1 MDTIQIDNLE
11 EDRLFIKRKTIEQ
24 LELEEL
30 YEIRIRNLQILLDK
44 KLITQE
50 DYDKTRT
57 KLDEWKVK

>member
-57 KLDEWKVK
+57 KLDEWEVK

>member
-1 MDTIQIDNLE
+1 MYIIDP
-11 EDRLFIKRKTIEQ
+11 
-24 LELEEL
+24 ELEEL

-57 KLDEWKVK
+57 KLDEWEVK